1 MRVPRERL
9 QKGLERD
16 RVERG
21 AQGANELAGAQ
32 TDGPKQATDLRVDAW
47 SSTGSLISGGT
58 HSRHRVPCCWKW
70 HSSTLPEFNAP
81 ASCQAVQCF

>member
-1 MRVPRERL
+1 MPQERL

-32 TDGPKQATDLRVDAW
+32 TDGPKAGDRLAGGRMEQHRILDL
-47 SSTGSLISGGT
+47 G
-58 HSRHRVPCCWKW
+58 W
-70 HSSTLPEFNAP
+70 HPHAAPGAMLLEVAFVYAPEFSAP
-81 ASCQAVQCF
+81 ASCQAVQFF